1 MKHLLQQ
8 SAAFTIWA
16 NQQLFD
22 CIGKLTEEQINKE
35 INSSFPSVRQTII
48 HMWDAEC
55 AWWQRLKLV
64 EKIEMP
70 SQGFTGDFQEL
81 IAKVNQQSAT
91 WKEWVDNA
99 TEAQLRHVFFYR
111 NTKREEFKQT
121 VYEMLQHLMN
131 HGTYH
136 RGQLVT
142 MLRQLGVDKIPQTD
156 FVVFC
161 RKK

>member
-1 MKHLLQQ
+1 MKHLMQQ
-8 SAAFTIWA
+8 SAAYTYWA
-16 NQQLFD
+16 NLQLFD
-22 CIGKLTEEQINKE
+22 CINKLAIDQVDRE
-35 INSSFPSVRQTII
+35 IISSFPSIRKTII

-64 EKIEMP
+64 EKIELP
-70 SQGFTGDFQEL
+70 STDFSGTFQEL
-81 IAKVNQQSAT
+81 VKEVNKQT
-91 WKEWVDNA
+91 LLWKEWTGKA

-111 NTKREEFKQT
+111 NSKKEEFKQP
-121 VYEMLQHLMN
+121 VYEMLVHLMN

-142 MLRQLGVDKIPQTD
+142 MLRQLGTESIPQTD